1 MHYRTILSLSLALI
15 LCGLG
20 VGLAQN
26 QDDDDVRGAFLSS
39 RDKTTSSASNT
50 ASNTKARHKI
60 RRAGGTSGPAKNT
73 NNNVA
78 ANSNTSRK
86 NSNAGSTSTATPIG
100 LGYTL
105 FKRDASGDAVRM
117 DPASEFHNGDRVR
130 ISLEPN
136 VDGYLYVFHR
146 EGDGEPEMIF
156 PDWRLEDG
164 NNAID
169 AHVPYDVPSGFE
181 KDERLRWFTFY
192 GKPATERLYIV
203 ITREPLASVPTS
215 EALVAFCAANKTKCP
230 WQPVPQAW
238 AKVEEARKAD
248 VQVVASTN
256 YGQAQT
262 EKEKVATTR
271 GLGLDQSAPPPSVIR
286 MSASTKAPV
295 LVTVLDLVHK

>member
-1 MHYRTILSLSLALI
+1 MHSRLILSLLFALI
-15 LCGLG
+15 MCGLG

-26 QDDDDVRGAFLSS
+26 QEDDEVRGAFLSS
-39 RDKTTSSASNT
+39 RDKTTNSASN
-50 ASNTKARHKI
+50 AQARHKI
-60 RRAGGTSGPAKNT
+60 RRGTGTAKNA
-73 NNNVA
+73 NSNVA
-78 ANSNTSRK
+78 ANSNTGK
-86 NSNAGSTSTATPIG
+86 INANTNSKSPATPIG

-105 FKRDASGDAVRM
+105 FKRDASGDAVRI
-117 DPASEFHNGDRVR
+117 DPASEFHTGDRVR

-136 VDGYLYVFHR
+136 VDGYLYVFHS
-146 EGDGEPEMIF
+146 EGDGRPEMIF

-164 NNAID
+164 DNAID

-192 GKPATERLYIV
+192 GNPATERLYIV
-203 ITREPLASVPTS
+203 VTREPLPSVPTS

-230 WQPVPQAW
+230 WQPAAEVW
-238 AKVEEARKAD
+238 AKVERARKAD
-248 VQVVASTN
+248 VEVVATTN

-271 GLGLDQSAPPPSVIR
+271 GLGLDQSAPAPSVIR

-295 LVTVLDLVHK
+295 LVTVLNLIHK

>member
-1 MHYRTILSLSLALI
+1 MHSRLILSLSSAVI

-26 QDDDDVRGAFLSS
+26 QEDDEVRGAFLSS
-39 RDKTTSSASNT
+39 RDKTTNSASNV
-50 ASNTKARHKI
+50 KARHKI
-60 RRAGGTSGPAKNT
+60 RRASGTARNANS
-73 NNNVA
+73 NVG
-78 ANSNTSRK
+78 ANSNTGK
-86 NSNAGSTSTATPIG
+86 SNANTSATSPATPIG

-105 FKRDASGDAVRM
+105 FKRDASGDAVRI
-117 DPASEFHNGDRVR
+117 DPASEFHTGDRVR

-136 VDGYLYVFHR
+136 VDGYLYVFHS
-146 EGDGEPEMIF
+146 EGDGRPEMIF

-164 NNAID
+164 DNAID

-192 GKPATERLYIV
+192 GNPATERLYIV
-203 ITREPLASVPTS
+203 VTREPLPSVPTS
-215 EALVAFCAANKTKCP
+215 EALVAFCAANKPKCP
-230 WQPVPQAW
+230 WQPAPEAW

-248 VQVVASTN
+248 VEVVATTN

-271 GLGLDQSAPPPSVIR
+271 GLGLDQSAPSPSVIR

-295 LVTVLDLVHK
+295 LVTVLNLIHK

>member
-1 MHYRTILSLSLALI
+1 MHSKLILSLLLALAM
-15 LCGLG
+15 CGLG
-20 VGLAQN
+20 VVLAQE
-26 QDDDDVRGAFLSS
+26 DDEVRGAFLSS
-39 RDKTTSSASNT
+39 RDKTTNSAGN
-50 ASNTKARHKI
+50 AKARHRI
-60 RRAGGTSGPAKNT
+60 RPGTGTAKSANS
-73 NNNVA
+73 NVA
-78 ANSNTSRK
+78 ANSNTGK
-86 NSNAGSTSTATPIG
+86 INANTSSKSPASPIG

-105 FKRDASGDAVRM
+105 FKRDASGDAVRI
-117 DPASEFHNGDRVR
+117 DPASEFHTGDRVR

-136 VDGYLYVFHR
+136 VDGYLYVFHS
-146 EGDGEPEMIF
+146 EGDGQPEMIF

-164 NNAID
+164 DNAID

-192 GKPATERLYIV
+192 GNPATERLYIV
-203 ITREPLASVPTS
+203 VTREPLPSVPTS

-230 WQPVPQAW
+230 WQPAPEAW

-248 VQVVASTN
+248 VEVVASTN

-271 GLGLDQSAPPPSVIR
+271 GLGLDQSAPAPSVIR

-295 LVTVLDLVHK
+295 LVTVLNLIHK

>member
-1 MHYRTILSLSLALI
+1 MHSRLILSLSSALI

-20 VGLAQN
+20 VGLAHN
-26 QDDDDVRGAFLSS
+26 QEDDEVRGAFLSS
-39 RDKTTSSASNT
+39 RDKTTNT
-50 ASNTKARHKI
+50 ANTAKPRHKT
-60 RRAGGTSGPAKNT
+60 RVPGTAKT
-73 NNNVA
+73 
-78 ANSNTSRK
+78 ANSNVAKNPNTSGK
-86 NSNAGSTSTATPIG
+86 INANTSSTAAATPIG

-105 FKRDASGDAVRM
+105 FKRDASGDAVRI
-117 DPASEFHNGDRVR
+117 DPASEFHTGDRVR

-136 VDGYLYVFHR
+136 VDGYLYVFHS
-146 EGDGEPEMIF
+146 EGDGRPEMIF

-164 NNAID
+164 DNGID

-192 GKPATERLYIV
+192 GNPATERLYIV
-203 ITREPLASVPTS
+203 VTREPLASVPTS
-215 EALVAFCAANKTKCP
+215 EALVAYCAANKTKCP
-230 WQPVPQAW
+230 WQPAPEAW

-248 VQVVASTN
+248 VEVVASTN

-271 GLGLDQSAPPPSVIR
+271 GLGLDQSAPAPSVIR

-295 LVTVLDLVHK
+295 LVTVLDLIHK

>member
-1 MHYRTILSLSLALI
+1 MHSRLILSLLFALI
-15 LCGLG
+15 MCGLG
-20 VGLAQN
+20 VGLAQT
-26 QDDDDVRGAFLSS
+26 QEDDEVRGAFLSS
-39 RDKTTSSASNT
+39 RDKTTNT
-50 ASNTKARHKI
+50 AGSARARHKT
-60 RRAGGTSGPAKNT
+60 RRGTGTAKND
-73 NNNVA
+73 NSNVA
-78 ANSNTSRK
+78 ANSNTGK
-86 NSNAGSTSTATPIG
+86 SNANTSSTTPATPIG

-105 FKRDASGDAVRM
+105 FKRDASGDAVRI
-117 DPASEFHNGDRVR
+117 DPSSEFHTGDRVR

-136 VDGYLYVFHR
+136 VDGYLYVFHS
-146 EGDGEPEMIF
+146 EGDGQPEMIF

-164 NNAID
+164 DNAIE

-192 GKPATERLYIV
+192 GNPATERLYIV
-203 ITREPLASVPTS
+203 VTREPLPSVPTS

-230 WQPVPQAW
+230 WQPAPEAW

-248 VQVVASTN
+248 VEVVASTN

-271 GLGLDQSAPPPSVIR
+271 GLGLDQSAPAPSVIR

-295 LVTVLDLVHK
+295 LVTVLDLIHK